1 MFLGVKFWDENCSCF
16 CVMVHLLELSPEN
29 TFPTTSCLKNIIL
42 FGAPGAKASTMVLDH
57 PALK

>member
-1 MFLGVKFWDENCSCF
+1 LLFLI
-16 CVMVHLLELSPEN
+16 VHVLELSPEN